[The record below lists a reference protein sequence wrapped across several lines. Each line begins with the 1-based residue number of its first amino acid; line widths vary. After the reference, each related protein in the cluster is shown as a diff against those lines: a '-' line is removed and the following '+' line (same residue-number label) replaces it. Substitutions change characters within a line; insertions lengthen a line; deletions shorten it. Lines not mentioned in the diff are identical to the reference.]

1 MAPRSHRRR
10 WHPAS
15 RSGIFAKP
23 TEVSSMLN
31 SEKLAILL
39 VLVGAGSRLLH
50 LPPNIA
56 AVTGVTIFAGF
67 AIRNVWLA
75 LAVPLLAMAL
85 ADVVLGWY
93 PDMVFT
99 YAGMALGVF
108 LARGLLHPLTVPRLI
123 GTTFLASLGFFVLSN
138 LGVFIGGY
146 YGYSLGGFVACF
158 VAAIPFWQNSLI
170 ADFTST
176 ALVFAL
182 YLVLTR
188 TIPSV
193 KVQA

>member
-1 MAPRSHRRR
+1 
-10 WHPAS
+10 
-15 RSGIFAKP
+15 
-23 TEVSSMLN
+23 MLN
-31 SEKLAILL
+31 SEKLAIVL

-75 LAVPLLAMAL
+75 LLVPIAAMAV

-93 PDMVFT
+93 NEAIFT
-99 YAGMALGVF
+99 YVGMAAGVF
-108 LARGLLHPLTVPRLI
+108 LARGLLHPLTPLRLI
-123 GTTFLASLGFFVLSN
+123 GTTFLASFAFFALSN
-138 LGVFIGGY
+138 LGVFISGY
-146 YGYSLGGFVACF
+146 YGYSLEGLIACYI
-158 VAAIPFWQNSLI
+158 AAIPFWQNSLV

-176 ALVFAL
+176 ALVFAI
-182 YLVLTR
+182 YLALTR
-188 TIPSV
+188 AIPSV

>member
-1 MAPRSHRRR
+1 
-10 WHPAS
+10 
-15 RSGIFAKP
+15 
-23 TEVSSMLN
+23 MLN

-75 LAVPLLAMAL
+75 LLVPIAAMAL

-93 PDMVFT
+93 NEAVFT
-99 YAGMALGVF
+99 YVGMAAGVF
-108 LARGLLHPLTVPRLI
+108 LARALLHPLTPVRLI
-123 GTTFLASLGFFVLSN
+123 GTTFLASLVFFILSN
-138 LGVFIGGY
+138 LGVFVSGY
-146 YGYSLGGFVACF
+146 YGYSFEGLIACY

-176 ALVFAL
+176 ALVFAI
-182 YLVLTR
+182 YLALTR
-188 TIPSV
+188 AIPSV